1 MNIRISA
8 IATNVMLVTVMP
20 RNSRSILFSQLA
32 NPAPDGTEPER
43 GALYTENG
51 TQYPGQVYSEVST
64 TLTIDASGI
73 SGPPP
78 MVLRRPSGIIE
89 PCLPSK
95 AAALLAGFDDNREGA
110 QAAAA
115 MRG

>member
-20 RNSRSILFSQLA
+20 RNSRSILFSQSA
-32 NPAPDGTEPER
+32 NPAPDGT
-43 GALYTENG
+43 GAGGPPYTENG

-64 TLTIDASGI
+64 PSTIDASGI

-78 MVLRRPSGIIE
+78 TVLRRPSGIIE

-95 AAALLAGFDDNREGA
+95 AAAFLAGFDDNREGA